1 MFNCFVVY
9 LAGEP
14 IGIFRTEIA
23 AENFIAMWPFP
34 NATAEGKY
42 IPGLPF

>member
-9 LAGEP
+9 LANEP

-23 AENFIAMWPFP
+23 AENFIGAFGWPG
-34 NATAEGKY
+34 AKLQGAY

>member
-9 LAGEP
+9 LASAP

-23 AENFIAMWPFP
+23 AENFIAALGFE
-34 NATAEGKY
+34 NAIAQGAY
-42 IPGLPF
+42 IPDLPF

>member
-9 LAGEP
+9 LANEP

-23 AENFIAMWPFP
+23 AENFIAMYPFP
-34 NATAEGKY
+34 NAKLQGAY
-42 IPGLPF
+42 IPDLPF